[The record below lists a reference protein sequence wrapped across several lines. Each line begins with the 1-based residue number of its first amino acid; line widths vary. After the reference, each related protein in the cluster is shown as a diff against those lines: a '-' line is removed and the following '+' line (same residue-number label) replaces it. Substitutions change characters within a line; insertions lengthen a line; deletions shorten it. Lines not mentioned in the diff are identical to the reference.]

1 MRQNL
6 GARIATSATMTPQL
20 IQSIRFLQLSA
31 VELEQEIADVLDRNL
46 MLESDEGGA
55 GDDGEPE
62 SFDEIQVL
70 GSSAGDGIPEER
82 QPSDSDRGVRA
93 RLLEQLQ
100 IAFSDPVDLEIALT
114 LLDALDETGYLEER
128 PADIARGLREAGL
141 DVDLDRVER
150 VRAQFMKQDP
160 AGIGA
165 LNLRE
170 CLLAQLALSGEA
182 AAPLAIRVVSDHLET
197 LANAELDWLCDTLDV
212 DMSSLREAIDCIRRL
227 NPKPGLDATVS
238 DITVPDAIV
247 EVSERGVTV
256 RLNSAAHPHLRLNT
270 TYERMLGQCNRADA
284 AALNDQL
291 VEARWFLR
299 SIEMRR
305 DTILRTVQAIFA
317 RQPEFLDK
325 GEAGLRPMTLKQIAD
340 DIGMHESTICRVTT
354 SKYIQTPLGVFELKR
369 FFSSEVGSGTQCSA
383 SGTAVKAMIR
393 EIVAGEPQ
401 DEPFCDADIT
411 AILAR
416 RGVTVARRTVA
427 KYREALGIA
436 SAKLR
441 AQRVTTL
448 AESLA

>member
-31 VELEQEIADVLDRNL
+31 VELEQEIAEVLDRNL
-46 MLESDEGGA
+46 MLESDDVA
-55 GDDGEPE
+55 ASDEPE
-62 SFDEIQVL
+62 SFDDIQIL

-82 QPSDSDRGVRA
+82 QPSDSDRSVRA
-93 RLLEQLQ
+93 RLLDQLQ
-100 IAFSDPVDLEIALT
+100 VAFSDPMDLEIALT

-128 PADIARGLREAGL
+128 PSDIARGLRDAGL
-141 DVDLDRVER
+141 DVDVEHVER
-150 VRAQFMKQDP
+150 VRAQFMQQDP

-165 LNLRE
+165 LDLRE
-170 CLLAQLALSGEA
+170 CLLAQLILSDEE
-182 AAPLAIRVVSDHLET
+182 AAPLAIRIVSDHLEA

-212 DMSSLREAIDCIRRL
+212 DRVALRQAIDCIRRL
-227 NPKPGLDATVS
+227 NPKPGLDAS
-238 DITVPDAIV
+238 ASELTVPDAIV
-247 EVSERGVTV
+247 EITERGAVSV
-256 RLNSAAHPHLRLNT
+256 RLNSAAHPQLRLNT
-270 TYERMLGQCNRADA
+270 TYERMLGQCNRSDA

-369 FFSSEVGSGTQCSA
+369 FFSSEVGSGTRCSA

-393 EIVAGEPQ
+393 EIIADEPH

-427 KYREALGIA
+427 KYREALGIE
-436 SAKLR
+436 SAKRR

-448 AESLA
+448 AEALA